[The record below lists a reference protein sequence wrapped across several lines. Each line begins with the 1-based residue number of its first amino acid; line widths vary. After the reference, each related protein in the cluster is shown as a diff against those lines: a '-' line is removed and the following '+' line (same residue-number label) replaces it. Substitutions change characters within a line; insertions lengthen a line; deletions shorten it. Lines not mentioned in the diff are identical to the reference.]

1 MLSAIMIVKRV
12 FEAFILLF
20 CGSSLLISFITLLF
34 ILIRVRPLISDI
46 SLLLTCN
53 TYITLVGSTFMTLLI
68 TIYSVIGQLI
78 PSLSFNDYACE
89 LRSYV
94 NYVFICGFYY
104 SCALQALFRFFRVV
118 FPKIRLLQ
126 SRRTIVLA
134 LIIQWLIPIFY
145 ILAYLLNH
153 DFEYHPDI
161 SSCWLSFKNIRALS
175 IAMAFV
181 YGSPLI
187 IMGLIYALIIRY
199 IRHSSHNQEIRQ
211 TANKRDLLVV
221 KRIILVVLIGMGIGI
236 PTAFLLIIYMITGQ
250 LTELAYHIQALSLT
264 TGLVVE
270 SVALGL
276 ITSQVQRI
284 FRPERQINP
293 TNILGTVQRRVI
305 DATWERT

>member
-1 MLSAIMIVKRV
+1 MLTKRIL
-12 FEAFILLF
+12 EAFILLF

-236 PTAFLLIIYMITGQ
+236 PTALLLIIYMITGQ
-250 LTELAYHIQALSLT
+250 QLTELVYHIQALSLT

-276 ITSQVQRI
+276 ITPQVRNI
-284 FRPERQINP
+284 FKLRRHRVNP
-293 TNILGTVQRRVI
+293 VDGAVFH
-305 DATWERT
+305 RTPAPRGPVVGN